1 MGAPTQTSREPRG
14 ASTSTQARRPG
25 NRRQRDQQRLP
36 PASTRRSRPAAAAED
51 ASGAR
56 STSWRSALEHMCASS
71 TANSSGSESNN
82 KARNT
87 AGAKTHKAAEIRIE
101 TETSTAGEAGGHRA
115 PRPPHQVLHA
125 SGARGRPVQHADEPA
140 GAEHFKRKSQEGDKY
155 CFRGSQAHSTDSL
168 AARARGARCARGR
181 GS

>member
-1 MGAPTQTSREPRG
+1 
-14 ASTSTQARRPG
+14 
-25 NRRQRDQQRLP
+25 
-36 PASTRRSRPAAAAED
+36 
-51 ASGAR
+51 
-56 STSWRSALEHMCASS
+56 MCASS

-155 CFRGSQAHSTDSL
+155 CFRGSQAHSMHAAPEAAVAQTPTTTR
-168 AARARGARCARGR
+168 AARRRTEEQPRMQAGAEARADDARSEQQALHLLEPHRAR
-181 GS
+181 